1 VGVNFNDIGLVIL
14 THLHPDHVAEASR
27 FTKAKF
33 LIQKDELEFA
43 RNPHPAVASGYV
55 QEFFKELNFMVL
67 SGDKKICDGLSVIK
81 TPGHTEGGQS
91 VCIETTKG
99 IVIISGLCT
108 IRENFEPPP
117 PVSDTMS
124 VIFPTIHTNVLE
136 AYDSL
141 MKIKKIAD
149 ILLPLHDTHKN
160 LSDLDANIVKFEL
173 PDV

>member
-1 VGVNFNDIGLVIL
+1 VNFNDIGLVIL

-117 PVSDTMS
+117 PVSDT
-124 VIFPTIHTNVLE
+124 
-136 AYDSL
+136 L